1 MCIVGLRAARFGLP
15 ILRFTR
21 LWLDTNPAPRGSQ
34 RKNRNMEQKQ
44 NTRPRGKPIKVFVTD
59 DEREVISDLARSAN
73 LPLSAYLRA
82 AGMNQPVRS
91 IFDIH
96 AVTELAKLNGEL
108 GRLAAVLKTG
118 NGTTPTTLKELRDLQ
133 KQSHEIMGRF
143 LR

>member
-1 MCIVGLRAARFGLP
+1 
-15 ILRFTR
+15 
-21 LWLDTNPAPRGSQ
+21 
-34 RKNRNMEQKQ
+34 MEQKQ

-59 DEREVISDLARSAN
+59 DEREVITDLARSAN

-108 GRLAAVLKTG
+108 GRLAALLKTG
-118 NGTTPTTLKELRDLQ
+118 NGTPQTLKELRDLQ
-133 KQSHEIMGRF
+133 KQSHEIMGRL

>member
-1 MCIVGLRAARFGLP
+1 
-15 ILRFTR
+15 
-21 LWLDTNPAPRGSQ
+21 
-34 RKNRNMEQKQ
+34 MEQKQ
-44 NTRPRGKPIKVFVTD
+44 NTRPRNKPIKVFVTD
-59 DEREVISDLARSAN
+59 DEREVITGLARSAN

-91 IFDIH
+91 VFDIH
-96 AVTELAKLNGEL
+96 AVNELAKLNGEL
-108 GRLAAVLKTG
+108 GRLAALLKTG